1 MSGQPGTTFFRWVGH
16 ISDPRVLL
24 LAIVALGAY
33 LRFVDLGR
41 LGLSNLFYA
50 ATVRSMLQSGR
61 NFLFAAFDPEA
72 VLMVDKPPLS
82 LWVQV
87 LSVKLFGYSGFSLI
101 LPQALAGTLAIPVL
115 YLAVRKGYGAKAG
128 LLAAT
133 TLAVLP
139 ESVATSRDS
148 TMDSMMLLFLVCAA
162 LVAQIAVQ
170 RQRLLW
176 FLFWGV
182 LMGLIFNVKYLAGF
196 VALPAFGAY
205 FLLAGGAEWRQRLAR
220 TAAAGAVVA
229 VTALAWV
236 GFVWLT
242 PANERPL
249 VMNSQHNSIWELIV
263 GYNGLDRVLHGTVA
277 VFAPVPGRPGLSSTL
292 EQSARNFGVGDA
304 GPVRL
309 FVGLNGALMGVPM
322 LLALVGLVLVVRRR
336 GRWDKASG
344 LLWGLWYVTGLLLFS
359 FANRA
364 AAHYMEALAP
374 AVAALAGIG
383 LAGWGNC
390 YRERGLVRA
399 TLPLI
404 GIAILTYALA
414 VTWELKPLRGPTL
427 VVAGVGGVAML
438 VALGDLIAHAPGI
451 GSRSMGTIALSLG
464 IAVLVS
470 LSAAP
475 SLWIALEAPANGPIP
490 APNPLVFIEQDRGP
504 GASPASLRQAS
515 TSAVPSG
522 RAVVAYAAKRSGAR
536 YVLGV
541 DGFNRAAELIALTGQ
556 PVLPMWSEYLREPV
570 FTVEQLQEKVAQREV
585 RYFFIAPLWLDIFY
599 PEFLRWLR
607 ADCRDV
613 SREAGAEQGW
623 RMWDCGA
630 STVSPGS

>member
-1 MSGQPGTTFFRWVGH
+1 MSEQPAAASTRWAGRL
-16 ISDPRVLL
+16 SDHRVLL

-50 ATVRSMLQSGR
+50 ATVRSMLHSGY

-82 LWVQV
+82 LWIQV

-101 LPQALAGTLAIPVL
+101 LPQALAGTLVIPVL
-115 YLAVRKGYGAKAG
+115 YLAVRKGYGVKAG
-128 LLAAT
+128 LLAAA

-148 TMDSMMLLFLVCAA
+148 TMDSMMLLLLVCAA

-176 FLFWGV
+176 FLVWGV
-182 LMGLIFNVKYLAGF
+182 VMGLVFNVKYLAGF
-196 VALPAFGAY
+196 VALPAFGVY
-205 FLLAGGAEWRQRLAR
+205 YLLAGEGRWKLRMARLA
-220 TAAAGAVVA
+220 ASGAVLTLV
-229 VTALAWV
+229 ALAWV
-236 GFVWLT
+236 VFVWLT
-242 PANERPL
+242 PAGERPL
-249 VMNSQHNSIWELIV
+249 IMNSQHNSIWELIA
-263 GYNGLDRVLHGTVA
+263 GYNGLDRVLHRAVA

-304 GPVRL
+304 GPTRL
-309 FVGLNGALMGVPM
+309 FVELNGALMGVPL
-322 LLALVGLVLVVRRR
+322 LLALAGLALIILRPS
-336 GRWDKASG
+336 GPAKGPG
-344 LLWGLWYVTGLLLFS
+344 LLWGLWFATGLLLFS

-364 AAHYMEALAP
+364 AAHYMEAFVP

-383 LAGWGNC
+383 LAGWANL
-390 YRERGLVRA
+390 YRERGLFRA
-399 TLPLI
+399 IPPLI
-404 GIAILTYALA
+404 GIAILVYAL
-414 VTWELKPLRGPTL
+414 VVMGNLEPLRGPAL
-427 VVAGVGGVAML
+427 AVASIGGVAML
-438 VALGDLIAHAPGI
+438 VELGGLIGHVSRAGLRNLETAALG
-451 GSRSMGTIALSLG
+451 LG
-464 IAVLVS
+464 IAALVS
-470 LSAAP
+470 LSAVP

-490 APNPLVFIEQDRGP
+490 APNPLVFIEQDRGS
-504 GASPASLRQAS
+504 GTSPAPMRQAS
-515 TSAVPSG
+515 ISAVPNG
-522 RAVVAYAAKRSGAR
+522 RAVVTYTTKGQGTK

-541 DGFNRAAELIALTGQ
+541 DGINRAAELIALTGQ

-570 FTVEQLQEKVAQREV
+570 FKVEQLQEKVARREV
-585 RYFFIAPLWLDIFY
+585 RYFFTAPLWLDTFY

-613 SREAGAEQGW
+613 SREAGAGQGW
-623 RMWDCGA
+623 RLWDCAA
-630 STVSPGS
+630 STRP